1 MGQVTLYFPP
11 PFQIEQTDKSE
22 NVSRLK
28 TSSSLVFHF
37 ITESSRKYI
46 GPDHKY
52 IGGIRDDSRVID

>member
-1 MGQVTLYFPP
+1 MKRLFIHKTPA
-11 PFQIEQTDKSE
+11 FQIEQTDKSE